1 MADRNYC
8 DLVYA
13 WFQCKSD
20 WDSQDVRSVSYKVAT
35 FVNIGNETGMD
46 RRSASKYVKQLVKM
60 GLLEEDD
67 KRKVYILKELQASSA
82 MLVPFTTL
90 RQLVNSLN
98 RNTVNLFVYLLN
110 RYLGNGET
118 SFVITHKE
126 LKNRI
131 GLATSTTSNNIV
143 INDILDILRRLG
155 LITYELQQ
163 VEYDKTNIVITKVS
177 NVLPE

>member
-1 MADRNYC
+1 MADKNYC

-13 WFQCKSD
+13 WFQCKSE
-20 WDSQDVRSVSYKVAT
+20 WDGDNRVVPYKMAT
-35 FVNIGNETGMD
+35 FVTIGEETGMD
-46 RRSASKYVKQLVKM
+46 RRSASKYVKQLLKI
-60 GLLEEDD
+60 GLLEENDD
-67 KRKVYILKELQASSA
+67 SKTYVLKTLQSSSA

-98 RNTVNLFVYLLN
+98 RNSVNLFVYLLN

-118 SFVITHKE
+118 SFIVTHKE
-126 LKNRI
+126 LKSRI
-131 GLATSTTSNNIV
+131 GLATTTTSNNIV

-155 LITYELQQ
+155 LIEYELQQ
-163 VEYDKTNIVITKVS
+163 VEYDKTNIVVTKVS

>member
-1 MADRNYC
+1 MADKNYC

-20 WDSQDVRSVSYKVAT
+20 WDGEVRVIPYKTAT
-35 FVNIGNETGMD
+35 FTNIGNEIGMD

-60 GLLEEDD
+60 GLLEEDE
-67 KRKVYILKELQASSA
+67 KQKVYILKALQSSSA

-98 RNTVNLFVYLLN
+98 RNSVNIFVYLLN
-110 RYLGNGET
+110 RYLGNKEN
-118 SFVITHKE
+118 SFVVTHRE
-126 LKNRI
+126 LKSRV
-131 GLATSTTSNNIV
+131 GLAVSTTSNNII
-143 INDILDILRRLG
+143 INDILDILKRLG
-155 LITYELQQ
+155 LIKYELQQ
-163 VEYDKTNIVITKVS
+163 VEYDKTNIVITEVS